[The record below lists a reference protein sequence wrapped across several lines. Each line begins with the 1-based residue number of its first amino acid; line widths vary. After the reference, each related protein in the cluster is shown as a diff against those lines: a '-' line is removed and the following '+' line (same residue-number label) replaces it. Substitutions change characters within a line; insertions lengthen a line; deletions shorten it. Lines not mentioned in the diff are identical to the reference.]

1 MRLTVRRIHGGSM
14 MRESKKPSARIEVM
28 QIDDHKI
35 VMKFPAASK
44 PDVVSNVK
52 RILFGQNITQISPRK
67 FDRK

>member
-1 MRLTVRRIHGGSM
+1 

-35 VMKFPAASK
+35 VMKFPAASD
-44 PDVVSNVK
+44 PDAV
-52 RILFGQNITQISPRK
+52 RDIEHILFGQNYSQISPRK